1 MGSASGRVARSARV
15 LARVSCGYRF
25 DRQLA
30 GSFATP
36 AYHYVGIVVIVL
48 VKCAIRDVDHTPVK
62 RPDYVDRQVAFYHG
76 ALNGRHLSRI
86 GSFVTEGERRQL
98 RCDWNREGHIRE
110 SHVGAFGVAPEHSR
124 QDNGTCYRIKLRIK
138 LDDS

>member
-1 MGSASGRVARSARV
+1 MGSGSGRVARSARV

-36 AYHYVGIVVIVL
+36 AYHYVRIVVIVL
-48 VKCAIRDVDHTPVK
+48 AECAIRDVDHTVVK

-98 RCDWNREGHIRE
+98 RRDCNREGHTRE
-110 SHVGAFGVAPEHSR
+110 SHVGASEWRPNTRDKVTGNVAELNSEP
-124 QDNGTCYRIKLRIK
+124 N
-138 LDDS
+138 